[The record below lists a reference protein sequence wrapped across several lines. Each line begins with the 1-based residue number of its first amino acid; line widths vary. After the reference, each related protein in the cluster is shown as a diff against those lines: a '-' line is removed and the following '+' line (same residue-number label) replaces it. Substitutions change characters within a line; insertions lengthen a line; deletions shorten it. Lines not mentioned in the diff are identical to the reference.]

1 MGVAT
6 VYQKH
11 RTLQIGLTRSIGSDV
26 CPVLE
31 DQVMGCKLRNQVPV
45 NGGLNLEGPKVA
57 KFLVG

>member
-1 MGVAT
+1 MVVAT
-6 VYQKH
+6 VYLKH
-11 RTLQIGLTRSIGSDV
+11 RTLQTGLTGSIGSDA

-31 DQVMGCKLRNQVPV
+31 DQAMGCKLQSQVPV